1 MHIGWR
7 AFGNVKLTRPYLPG
21 RALWG
26 GLTARLTRDFPT
38 LGTYESVGREVQ
50 ESLAFSYFY
59 ASLSD
64 QTVTDWPF
72 DEKWWEFSSRFLGSY
87 ASTALADGHSKEDGS
102 LHETEYLCPIVEGAR
117 QVFLVGYILERDGCR
132 LRWRDV
138 LDRAQFG
145 GERAYGWGRVVGCK
159 PFQQSSDIFGLP
171 LDLDG
176 ERPVVRWR
184 SGRPALAHV
193 RAAADWCVEGAIEPL
208 VGRITNP
215 RRGVP
220 GVEHSAADVTWIPG
234 SALLEDDEVACQI
247 QENGIWVL
255 PASRPVTA
263 GVAGDEAAGA

>member
-7 AFGNVKLTRPYLPG
+7 TFGNLKVTRPYLPG

-26 GLTARLTRDFPT
+26 GLTARLARDFPA
-38 LGTYESVGREVQ
+38 LGGYESVGREVHD
-50 ESLAFSYFY
+50 SLAFSYFFG
-59 ASLSD
+59 SLSD

-117 QVFLVGYILERDGCR
+117 QVFLVGYVFERDGCR
-132 LRWRDV
+132 LPWREA
-138 LDRAQFG
+138 LDQIQFG
-145 GERAYGWGRVVGCK
+145 GERGYGWGRVVGCK
-159 PFQQSSDIFGLP
+159 PFEDSGKIFERP
-171 LDLDG
+171 LDLNG
-176 ERPVVRWR
+176 ERPAVRWKAAC
-184 SGRPALAHV
+184 PALAHV
-193 RAAADWCVEGAIEPL
+193 RAAAGWRIEGAIEPL
-208 VGRITNP
+208 VGRMTNP
-215 RRGVP
+215 HRGVP

-234 SALLEDDEVACQI
+234 SVLREDNEVACQI

-263 GVAGDEAAGA
+263 GAAEGEAPGT